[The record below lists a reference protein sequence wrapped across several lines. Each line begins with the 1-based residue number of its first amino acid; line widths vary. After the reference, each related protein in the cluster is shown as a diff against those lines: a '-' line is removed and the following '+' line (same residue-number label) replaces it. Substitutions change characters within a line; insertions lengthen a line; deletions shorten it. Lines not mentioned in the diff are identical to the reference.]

1 MHFAWDLFRHYL
13 LSRRAGA
20 LIRTVAW
27 LCMCGVGLGVLA
39 LVVVISVMNGFNESI
54 RKRLLAVEPH
64 LIVKVPKIETV
75 DGLMAHTFYKQLKS
89 RPEIQTEIFENQDV
103 LFKTVDG
110 TFGGA
115 IAKGIE
121 PQTLGYILREVRRVS
136 GGKSSPNN
144 PSLEHQKLLPGEVLL
159 GADLAVANG
168 IFEGD
173 KLTIIPPE
181 ALLLPPGEAPRFETV
196 NVKGLVTTNI
206 EDIDA
211 KVIFYGRG
219 NSLLSLRK
227 SASHEVGYELRFPNP
242 DRAIPYKAEF
252 TKRGAF
258 AATWADRNSA
268 LFYALKVEKLTIG
281 VFLTLSAIIASFS
294 IVTVLVL
301 LLMQK
306 RKDIGVLMGM
316 GLSPKRT
323 RWLFVRVGLML
334 SGIGIFGGLV
344 LGVALCLVLERF
356 PLPILPEDIYY
367 DATIPAK
374 VDPRFIGAILIA
386 AIIISFFSAYWPAR
400 AVTRETPADAL
411 SGKANKA

>member
-1 MHFAWDLFRHYL
+1 MRFAWDLFRHYL

-27 LCMCGVGLGVLA
+27 LCMCGVGLGVMA
-39 LVVVISVMNGFNESI
+39 LVVVISVMNGFNDSI

-64 LIVKVPKIETV
+64 LVVKVPKVDTV
-75 DGLMAHTFYKQLKS
+75 EGLREHTFYKQMKA
-89 RPEIQTEIFENQDV
+89 RPEVQTEIFENQDII
-103 LFKTVDG
+103 LRTVDG

-121 PQTLGYILREVRRVS
+121 PQTLGYILAEVRRAS
-136 GGKSSPNN
+136 GGPTAPNDVAM
-144 PSLEHQKLLPGEVLL
+144 EKQKLKAGEVLV
-159 GADLAVANG
+159 GIDLARALG

-196 NVKGLVTTNI
+196 VVKGLITTNI
-206 EDIDA
+206 EDIDS
-211 KVIFYGRG
+211 KVIFFGRG
-219 NSLLSLRK
+219 LSLLSLRK
-227 SASHEVGYELRFPNP
+227 SPSHEVGYELRFPNP
-242 DRAIPYKAEF
+242 DRAMAYKAEF
-252 TKRGAF
+252 AKRGAT

-281 VFLTLSAIIASFS
+281 VFLTLSAVIASFS

-316 GLSPKRT
+316 GLSPRRT
-323 RWLFVRVGLML
+323 RWIFVRVGLML
-334 SGIGIFGGLV
+334 SSIGIFGGLV
-344 LGVALCLVLERF
+344 VGVVLCLALERY
-356 PLPILPEDIYY
+356 PLPILPADIYY

-374 VDPRFIGAILIA
+374 VDPRFIGGIVIA
-386 AIIISFFSAYWPAR
+386 ALVIAFFSAYWPAR
-400 AVTRETPADAL
+400 AVTNETPADAL
-411 SGKANKA
+411 SGKARS